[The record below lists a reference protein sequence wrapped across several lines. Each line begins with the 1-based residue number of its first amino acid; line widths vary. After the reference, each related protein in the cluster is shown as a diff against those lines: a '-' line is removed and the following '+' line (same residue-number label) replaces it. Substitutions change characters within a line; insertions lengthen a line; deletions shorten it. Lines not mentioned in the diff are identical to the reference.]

1 MRGRHTKKKEDESII
16 LCRNTKNE
24 LVSNR
29 FVREL
34 EKKEEYIYFSKEID
48 CGVGFVALRGALFS
62 DMPIYFRIKL
72 IVKFIWR
79 CLRKK

>member
-1 MRGRHTKKKEDESII
+1 MADIQRKRKMNLSFYAEI
-16 LCRNTKNE
+16 RKNE

-34 EKKEEYIYFSKEID
+34 EKKKNTSIFQKKLIVEWGLYIK
-48 CGVGFVALRGALFS
+48 GALFS
-62 DMPIYFRIKL
+62 DMLIYFRIKL